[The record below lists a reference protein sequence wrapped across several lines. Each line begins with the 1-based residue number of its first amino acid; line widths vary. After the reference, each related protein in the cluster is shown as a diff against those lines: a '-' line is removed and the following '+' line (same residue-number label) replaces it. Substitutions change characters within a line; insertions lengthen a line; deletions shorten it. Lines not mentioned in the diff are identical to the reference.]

1 VDRYFE
7 YPNIDLLDPK
17 VIDTAYMCLNRKP
30 HWHRQRLYDQLLNLD
45 LVDQGIVSMG
55 GNNSAAI
62 RTLSIDCG
70 QSNLAP
76 NSGPEQ
82 NGIANDIMSLGHSAN
97 WIRTFLNVVTETQ
110 FDIAS
115 TYFVSEKIYKP
126 IIGCRPFLVYAIGAD
141 TWLTDRGFETYT
153 KDFQDISNLDLTDPY
168 NTAEFLA
175 TLCKQNSTYWQAK
188 FVALKDKI
196 MYNKTHFTE
205 YVKQQKLIVK
215 KGIQCQI

>member
-1 VDRYFE
+1 
-7 YPNIDLLDPK
+7 
-17 VIDTAYMCLNRKP
+17 
-30 HWHRQRLYDQLLNLD
+30 
-45 LVDQGIVSMG
+45 
-55 GNNSAAI
+55 
-62 RTLSIDCG
+62 
-70 QSNLAP
+70 
-76 NSGPEQ
+76 
-82 NGIANDIMSLGHSAN
+82 
-97 WIRTFLNVVTETQ
+97 
-110 FDIAS
+110 
-115 TYFVSEKIYKP
+115 
-126 IIGCRPFLVYAIGAD
+126 VYAIGAD